1 MTASAL
7 VLDTNIV
14 LDLWVFDDPQA
25 ASLREAL
32 DAGALRWLATAAMRE
47 ELARV
52 LGYPQI
58 AQRLHARARSP
69 EAVLALWDRHAQL
82 QPPAP
87 KAPYTCKDA
96 DDQKFI
102 DLAVQHQAALHSKD
116 AQVLCMKNRL
126 ARCGVALNPPVPVP
140 LLESCP

>member
-1 MTASAL
+1 MAPCA
-7 VLDTNIV
+7 VVIDTNIV

-25 ASLREAL
+25 APLREAL

-58 AQRLHARARSP
+58 AQRLQARARSP

-82 QPPAP
+82 QPPAV
-87 KAPYTCKDA
+87 ARRC
-96 DDQKFI
+96 
-102 DLAVQHQAALHSKD
+102 L
-116 AQVLCMKNRL
+116 VLVL
-126 ARCGVALNPPVPVP
+126 FF
-140 LLESCP
+140 